1 MSKLERAGAMLTL
14 TRGASGSPG
23 LSPAGLSPGDRARL
37 ASVGLRTHRLRAGLA
52 ALGIAIGIAAMVGV
66 LGISAS
72 SQAGLLAEIDQLGTN
87 LLTVTPGQT
96 AVGGSA
102 ELPKTATGMI
112 GVIRPVTEVTAVGA
126 LSQHVYRSD
135 RIPAIDTSGIQL
147 YAAQPDLL
155 HALHGTVAS
164 GAFLN
169 AATSH
174 YPAVVLGAV
183 AASRLGIDHAYPNE
197 RIWIGGQW
205 FYVRGILDPLPLAPE
220 IDESALIG
228 APVAGSLFGWDAAP
242 TTIYVRADTD
252 QVQAVDNVL
261 AATANPENP
270 DEVQVSQPSDAL
282 VARSAAKNAF
292 TGLFLGLGA
301 LALIVGGVGVAN
313 IMVISVLE
321 RRSEIGL
328 RRALGATKSQ
338 ICAQF
343 LSESV
348 LLSVLGGAAGIT
360 FGAITTAIY
369 ATAKHWATVIPP
381 LAVVAGAAAALAI
394 GGVAG
399 LLPALRAARLTPTDA
414 LRTT

>member
-1 MSKLERAGAMLTL
+1 MTGTHLVSQAINPESARLRAG
-14 TRGASGSPG
+14 
-23 LSPAGLSPGDRARL
+23 DRLRL
-37 ASVGLRTHRLRAGLA
+37 ASAGLRTHRLRAVLA

-96 AVGGSA
+96 AVGASA
-102 ELPKTATGMI
+102 ELPETATGMI
-112 GVIRPVTEVTAVGA
+112 GLIGPVTQVTAVGA

-135 RIPAIDTSGIQL
+135 LIPAIDTSGIQL

-155 HALHGTVAS
+155 RALHGTVHS

-169 AATSH
+169 AAASR
-174 YPAVVLGAV
+174 YQAVVLGAT

-205 FYVRGILDPLPLAPE
+205 FYIRGILDPLPLAPE
-220 IDESALIG
+220 IDESVLIG
-228 APVAGSLFGWDAAP
+228 APAAGSLFGWDGAP
-242 TTIYVRADTD
+242 SIIYVRADTD

-261 AATANPENP
+261 AATANPESP

-282 VARSAAKNAF
+282 VARAAAKSAF
-292 TGLFLGLGA
+292 TGLLLGLGA
-301 LALIVGGVGVAN
+301 LALIVGGTGVAN

-328 RRALGATKSQ
+328 RRALGATKGQ
-338 ICAQF
+338 ISAQF

-348 LLSVLGGAAGIT
+348 LLSLLGGTAGIT
-360 FGAITTAIY
+360 LGAAATAVY
-369 ATAKHWATVIPP
+369 ATAKHWAIVMPP
-381 LAVVAGAAAALAI
+381 LALAGGAAAALAI
-394 GGVAG
+394 GGIAG
-399 LLPALRAARLTPTDA
+399 LLPALRAARLAPTDA